1 MSALTGKDNIA
12 ILIKAS
18 TFSQATDMD
27 YFMTNVSS
35 SVIRP
40 QWIVD
45 RYSQRNW
52 VEVVYREAKGW
63 LGLKEDQVGDNSS

>member
-1 MSALTGKDNIA
+1 MVINT
-12 ILIKAS
+12 S

-27 YFMTNVSS
+27 YLISNISS
-35 SVIRP
+35 SIVTP

-52 VEVVYREAKGW
+52 VEVVYREAQGW
-63 LGLKEDQVGDNSS
+63 LGLKEDQVGDKSS